1 MAYYKTT
8 YGAQDAPEPH
18 NGVSDVEYLER
29 FPYTLVTHTVLKTET
44 KAKPIVSVCV
54 ISTIMI
60 NKKQNTDP
68 CIDFYLP
75 FRWTIYRLRLFSS
88 PDLCSDSASKRGSF
102 TGRYDCLFCVLW
114 PSDNTDFTLVLR
126 LLMLQ
131 FIVEL
136 VIITQN
142 CFSVL

>member
-75 FRWTIYRLRLFSS
+75 FDGRSIACVYFRPQTSARTQPPNEVLSSAAMIVYSVYFGPRIIQILR
-88 PDLCSDSASKRGSF
+88 
-102 TGRYDCLFCVLW
+102 
-114 PSDNTDFTLVLR
+114 
-126 LLMLQ
+126 
-131 FIVEL
+131 
-136 VIITQN
+136 
-142 CFSVL
+142 